1 MSQRDSLLELLGQ
14 ANPIPDPS
22 RIYEDVE
29 LARRFRAAV
38 EQKRQQPQ
46 RHGARVMVPLS
57 RQNTAGWLAA
67 ALTFAAVVVVG
78 GVGLLF
84 TQGEE
89 PIGEERPIV
98 STTAAEPDPAP
109 STTVQPDPSTT
120 TPPPSTSSTTPSSST
135 TTITTTTTTTTTV
148 APAPPTSFLSGAALP
163 VPEGVRAPGPIIG
176 DGPGICDNDDEIV
189 FHTGPPAI
197 LRPSL
202 IYEGGLG
209 PFFCFVGFDTG
220 RAITVTVS
228 VDGIKLRE
236 LVIEP
241 DWDIGGAGAL
251 GDSYAFVWRSLQA
264 DPLGEYELVATQG
277 ALSASTRFD
286 VIAPRSRGITI
297 EPRAVTAGTPVDIVL
312 FGYEANTEVQLHFY
326 REQAEPAFPPSDLLH
341 LDYIGTLTM
350 TTDEAGWAILRLET
364 GTEDPLR
371 GYFVEPSPESDWQ
384 PSGCICPFT
393 PDVFELVP

>member
-1 MSQRDSLLELLGQ
+1 VNQQDSLLELLGQ

-29 LARRFRAAV
+29 PARRFRAAV

-84 TQGEE
+84 TRGEE
-89 PIGEERPIV
+89 PIVEERPIV

-109 STTVQPDPSTT
+109 STTVPPDPSTT
-120 TPPPSTSSTTPSSST
+120 TPLPSTSSTTPSSST
-135 TTITTTTTTTTTV
+135 TTTTTTTTV
-148 APAPPTSFLSGAALP
+148 VPPPPTSFLSGAALP
-163 VPEGVRAPGPIIG
+163 VPEGVRAPGPIMG
-176 DGPGICDNDDEIV
+176 EGPGICDNDDEIL

-197 LRPSL
+197 MRPSL

-209 PFFCFVGFDTG
+209 PFFCLVGFDVE
-220 RAITVTVS
+220 RPITVAVS

-236 LVIEP
+236 FVIEP
-241 DWDIGGAGAL
+241 EWDIGGAGAI

-277 ALSASTRFD
+277 ALGAATSFE

-297 EPRAVTAGTPVDIVL
+297 EPRAVTAGTPVEIVL
-312 FGYEANTEVQLHFY
+312 FGYEANTEVPLRFY
-326 REQAEPAFPPSDLLH
+326 REQAEPAFPPNDMLL
-341 LDYIGTLTM
+341 LDYIGTTTV
-350 TTDEAGWAILRLET
+350 TTDEAGWALLRLET

-371 GYFVEPSPESDWQ
+371 GYFVEPTPESGWQ
-384 PSGCICPFT
+384 PSGCVCPFS

>member
-1 MSQRDSLLELLGQ
+1 MNQRDSLLELLEQ

-29 LARRFRAAV
+29 PARRFRAAV

-46 RHGARVMVPLS
+46 RHGTRVMVPLS

-89 PIGEERPIV
+89 PIGEESPIV
-98 STTAAEPDPAP
+98 STTAAEPDPVP
-109 STTVQPDPSTT
+109 STTVPPDPSTT
-120 TPPPSTSSTTPSSST
+120 TPLPSTSSTTPSSST
-135 TTITTTTTTTTTV
+135 TTSTTTTTTTV
-148 APAPPTSFLSGAALP
+148 VPPPPTSFLSGAALP
-163 VPEGVRAPGPIIG
+163 VPEGVRGPGPIIG
-176 DGPGICDNDDEIV
+176 DGPGICDNDDEII

-209 PFFCFVGFDTG
+209 PVFCLVGFDVG
-220 RAITVTVS
+220 RAITVSVS
-228 VDGIKLRE
+228 VDGIELRE
-236 LVIEP
+236 VVVEP
-241 DWDIGGAGAL
+241 DRDIGGAGTD
-251 GDSYAFVWRSLQA
+251 GDSFAFVWRSLQA

-277 ALSASTRFD
+277 ALSGTTRFE
-286 VIAPRSRGITI
+286 VIAPQNRGLTI
-297 EPRAVTAGTPVDIVL
+297 EPRTVTAGGPVEIVL
-312 FGYEANTEVQLHFY
+312 FGYEANTEVPLRFF
-326 REQAEPAFPPSDLLH
+326 REQAEPAFPPGELLL
-341 LDYIGTLTM
+341 LDYIGTITV
-350 TTDEAGWAILRLET
+350 TTDEAGWAVLRLET

-371 GYFVEPSPESDWQ
+371 GYFVEPSPESGWQ
-384 PSGCICPFT
+384 PSGCICPFA